1 MNYQLLRN
9 RKGGKN
15 MKVLLITLL
24 GLYLIFNCIVARLLG
39 ARGMKKRFIDGQC
52 IIGRI
57 AANIFYSPAWFLKG
71 VKFVVVKLIK

>member
-1 MNYQLLRN
+1 
-9 RKGGKN
+9 

-52 IIGRI
+52 VVGKI
-57 AANIFYSPAWFLKG
+57 ATNIFYSPAWFLKG